1 MTINNYEA
9 LSESLEQN
17 GVEATM
23 EAVQATVSQAYASG
37 LMPKTF
43 DKSPRTHKAINWNR
57 PTNAYNQT
65 FHDKNLEQM
74 WTHTEY
80 IPSKDRNVWDR
91 LDPAIQE
98 VYKKVLGGLTLLD
111 TKQATVGMPKIAEV
125 VEDLHKKVVLS
136 FMGMME
142 TIHSLSYSTIFT
154 TLLTDTETDEVFDW
168 VEENPYLQFKA
179 EHITHYYDNITDTKS
194 LYLAMVASVFL
205 ESFLFYSG
213 FFLPLWLA
221 GGGLEGKSKMIASGE
236 IINKIISDESIH
248 GVYVGLLAQ
257 EEYKKLTVQEQKEV
271 DYEVEALMKE
281 LMENEIKYTE
291 DLYASIGLD
300 HEVKNYLI
308 YNANKAMMNLGKTP
322 IYEEKKINPIVENG
336 LSTETKTHDFFSTK
350 GAGYILAKHRALT
363 DADFEFVID
372 TEWD

>member
-1 MTINNYEA
+1 
-9 LSESLEQN
+9 
-17 GVEATM
+17 
-23 EAVQATVSQAYASG
+23 
-37 LMPKTF
+37 
-43 DKSPRTHKAINWNR
+43 
-57 PTNAYNQT
+57 
-65 FHDKNLEQM
+65 
-74 WTHTEY
+74 
-80 IPSKDRNVWDR
+80 
-91 LDPAIQE
+91 
-98 VYKKVLGGLTLLD
+98 
-111 TKQATVGMPKIAEV
+111 
-125 VEDLHKKVVLS
+125 
-136 FMGMME
+136 
-142 TIHSLSYSTIFT
+142 
-154 TLLTDTETDEVFDW
+154 
-168 VEENPYLQFKA
+168 
-179 EHITHYYDNITDTKS
+179 
-194 LYLAMVASVFL
+194 
-205 ESFLFYSG
+205 
-213 FFLPLWLA
+213 
-221 GGGLEGKSKMIASGE
+221 MIASGE